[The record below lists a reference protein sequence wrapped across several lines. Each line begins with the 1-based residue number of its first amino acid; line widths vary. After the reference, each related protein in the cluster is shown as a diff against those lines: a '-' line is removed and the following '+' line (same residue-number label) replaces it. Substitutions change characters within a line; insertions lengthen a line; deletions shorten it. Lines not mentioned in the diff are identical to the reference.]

1 MNQIKKLAGQTAYY
15 GISSI
20 LGRVLNFL
28 LLPIWTARLDPSQ
41 YGAVSETYSY
51 VALFLIVYTF
61 GMETAYFRFARKTD
75 GESAYHSAGT
85 AVLLISIVL
94 SSLLAFFAEPI
105 SSFIDEDVRPQY
117 IQFLAAILF
126 IDAIV
131 AIPFARLRIEEK
143 ALRFAVIKLIVI
155 SLTIILN
162 LLLIVVFPDIINGQY
177 LQSLKPTIE
186 SFYNIEMGIGYIFVA
201 NLLANSLYIPLLLP
215 ELRKFRLR
223 IEWQTFKPMLKYAA
237 PLFVMGLAGMFNEN
251 GYALVFEWAFPKNL
265 EVSASDALGKYAS
278 AVKLSVIMMLGI
290 QAFRYAAEPFFFNHA
305 DNREAPELFAKIMHY
320 FVVFNVVVM
329 VAISLNIDL
338 ISDIFLRNPAY
349 KDALYVLPILLLAK
363 LLYGVYVNL
372 SVWFKIKDK
381 TIFGSYFAGIGAAI
395 TLAGNLLLIPIIGYF
410 GSALASL
417 ICYGVMSCL
426 CYYYGKK
433 YFPVPYKIAPLV
445 IHAALGLIIIYGVN
459 EIRFENELIS
469 YTLSFFIALTY
480 TVVIFWYEWRNLD
493 YKTLKQ

>member
-61 GMETAYFRFARKTD
+61 GMETAYFRFARKTQ

-85 AVLLISIVL
+85 AVLIISITL
-94 SSLLAFFAEPI
+94 SSLLALFADPI

-126 IDAIV
+126 IDAVV

-143 ALRFAVIKLIVI
+143 ALRFAIIKLLVI

-162 LLLIVVFPDIINGQY
+162 LLLIVVFPDIVNGEY
-177 LQSLKPTIE
+177 LGKLKPTID
-186 SFYNIEMGIGYIFVA
+186 SFYNIDMGIGYIFVA

-215 ELRKFRLR
+215 ELRKLR
-223 IEWQTFKPMLKYAA
+223 IRIDWKTFQPMLAYAT
-237 PLFVMGLAGMFNEN
+237 PLFIMGLAGMFNEN
-251 GYALVFEWAFPKNL
+251 GYALVFEWAFPENL
-265 EVSASDALGKYAS
+265 DVTASEALGKYAS

-338 ISDIFLRNPAY
+338 ISDIFLRNAAY

-381 TIFGSYFAGIGAAI
+381 TIYGSYFAGVGAVI
-395 TLAGNLLLIPIIGYF
+395 TLAGNLFLIPIIGYY
-410 GSALASL
+410 GSAIASL
-417 ICYGVMSCL
+417 ICYGVMSSL
-426 CYYYGKK
+426 CYFYGKRF
-433 YFPVPYKIAPLV
+433 FPVPYKILPLV
-445 IHAALGLIIIYGVN
+445 MHALLGLAIIYAVN
-459 EIRFENELIS
+459 EISIESELIN
-469 YTLSFFIALTY
+469 YLLSFFLAATY
-480 TVVIFWYEWRNLD
+480 TGIIFWYEWRNLD